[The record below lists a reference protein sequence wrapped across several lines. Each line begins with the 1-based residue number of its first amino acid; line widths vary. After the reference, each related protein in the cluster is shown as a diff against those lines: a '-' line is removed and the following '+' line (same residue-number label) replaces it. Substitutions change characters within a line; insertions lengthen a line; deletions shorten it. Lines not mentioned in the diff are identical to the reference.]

1 MPIPEFDPATGALP
15 AGNATRLRLLS
26 GLHLA
31 RVGCSRVY
39 LAGTFATARAVP
51 GDWDGCLKQEI
62 EGPVPRQ
69 LDEAEAWLV
78 RNTLHAVELRGMDR
92 VDRAEYP
99 RSALRE
105 AVLNALAHR
114 DYGQR
119 GDRVRIYAFSDRI
132 EVHSPG
138 SLGGPMRLDN
148 LLDRRWSRNAT
159 LVQGLVAL
167 NVIEELGF
175 GLNRMMAAMAGAGL
189 PAPEFREVGDTF
201 VVTLYGSGAAL
212 LLRPVEVLRRDR
224 PDDGLGRRMTR
235 DERLAWLLEHVRTVG
250 SLSPREYVALLGIE
264 RRTALR
270 DLRALEHQGLLEAH
284 GTTTDRRYALRRD
297 SS

>member
-1 MPIPEFDPATGALP
+1 M
-15 AGNATRLRLLS
+15 
-26 GLHLA
+26 
-31 RVGCSRVY
+31 
-39 LAGTFATARAVP
+39 
-51 GDWDGCLKQEI
+51 
-62 EGPVPRQ
+62 
-69 LDEAEAWLV
+69 
-78 RNTLHAVELRGMDR
+78 
-92 VDRAEYP
+92 
-99 RSALRE
+99 
-105 AVLNALAHR
+105 
-114 DYGQR
+114 
-119 GDRVRIYAFSDRI
+119 
-132 EVHSPG
+132 
-138 SLGGPMRLDN
+138 
-148 LLDRRWSRNAT
+148 
-159 LVQGLVAL
+159 QGLVAL
-167 NVIEELGF
+167 DVIEELGF

-264 RRTALR
+264 RRTAIR